1 MAQTRWKINRGDF
14 ATCFRRMILVLS
26 LSLSLRVLWSC
37 CWTAVIPY
45 TPTRP
50 VPVCVCV
57 CALSTTTAIDQRL
70 SLSYV
75 CWTTKGTKK
84 NKKKSGK
91 GPCCTSVCRSRC
103 GEVFF
108 GGRGGLGEGAKCRS
122 RWRVFVCVC
131 VRVCVCAYFRQ
142 ELVFRDGCAALLSGG
157 MFGGVSPPKKK
168 TLFVCS
174 VEKGGAKDRTQKK
187 HAHTQKHT
195 HKSTHSTQHGRTI
208 SAPTQFTQPQPTTT
222 ERKNLNTPKNDLTPT
237 NTHGTNALHNP
248 PLVHTEPK
256 QDETTRHQKNW
267 T

>member
-1 MAQTRWKINRGDF
+1 M
-14 ATCFRRMILVLS
+14 
-26 LSLSLRVLWSC
+26 VLWVSMWRGRRSRPATDSSSSSIASIFTFSRSDIMNDDLKLQC
-37 CWTAVIPY
+37 FDQSSRRQMHPACAK
-45 TPTRP
+45 PTKQTG
-50 VPVCVCV
+50 VHACVC
-57 CALSTTTAIDQRL
+57 
-70 SLSYV
+70 
-75 CWTTKGTKK
+75 
-84 NKKKSGK
+84 
-91 GPCCTSVCRSRC
+91 
-103 GEVFF
+103 
-108 GGRGGLGEGAKCRS
+108 
-122 RWRVFVCVC
+122 VCVC